1 MSCSHPVGSVLIFV
15 VDGERYPETLGTA
28 GSLVRRFEVRRWL
41 NLELRS
47 AEVDLLALTNPG
59 YAWQSHGGNLREIGH
74 GQPWRGDMR
83 QALELAQQYG

>member
-1 MSCSHPVGSVLIFV
+1 MLTFV
-15 VDGERYPETLGTA
+15 VDGERYPETLGTE

-83 QALELAQQYG
+83 QALELAWQYG